1 MRYEN
6 AGGEWFVRMK
16 MIYLEKART
25 IMFRKPPEGGSCS
38 STMCSTKPRYDR
50 DILYIGKNIV
60 MFTLKKPPQC
70 WWLLFHNLY
79 SRTLGDFDVLI
90 VYKPPEGGSGG
101 STICAAESH
110 ASRGRS
116 EHAAREVNLGPS
128 LMQAHCSS
136 CYNISEK

>member
-1 MRYEN
+1 MQYWL
-6 AGGEWFVRMK
+6 WFHNLF
-16 MIYLEKART
+16 IRT
-25 IMFRKPPEGGSCS
+25 LGDYDVLIDHEPPEGGSS
-38 STMCSTKPRYDR
+38 
-50 DILYIGKNIV
+50 
-60 MFTLKKPPQC
+60 
-70 WWLLFHNLY
+70 
-79 SRTLGDFDVLI
+79 
-90 VYKPPEGGSGG
+90 G